1 MPLFYK
7 SLTGSNIFIEP
18 KTKQLKI
25 VVPSIM
31 MKKAGPN
38 QFMAI
43 PDCNPH
49 DEKYVNI
56 EGGIKQDIYGFG
68 MILLE
73 LISKNFHYEE

>member
-1 MPLFYK
+1 MKTIKEWAIDILVALKKIHIAQMPLFYK

-38 QFMAI
+38 
-43 PDCNPH
+43 
-49 DEKYVNI
+49 
-56 EGGIKQDIYGFG
+56 
-68 MILLE
+68 
-73 LISKNFHYEE
+73 